1 MAYCPNCGSKLE
13 TEFNFCP
20 SCGFD
25 LQNKIKKDSSDN
37 LAQTE
42 VIVCDNCGVENP
54 EGASVCEG
62 CGVKLK
68 GETKTVTD
76 STIKPEQK
84 KPGKDQKTKKK
95 QRNVQQS
102 SQKVKEINSK
112 KIIGILVAI
121 LVGVFIILMAAG
133 VFDKPTSSGITNI
146 NQAPNQQSPGVDLG
160 ALQKINELEER
171 VKNNPNDNQSLLD
184 LAHLR
189 NDSGMY
195 EKAIVNYQQYLD
207 AVPGNADARV
217 DMGVCYYS
225 LRRYDDAIREM
236 TKALEYK
243 PDHQIAHLNLGI
255 VNLAAG
261 NIEVSREWLRKA
273 VNLNPNTE
281 VGKRAQELL
290 NSH

>member
-25 LQNKIKKDSSDN
+25 LQNKIKNASNDN

-68 GETKTVTD
+68 GETKTVTR
-76 STIKPEQK
+76 STIETEPK
-84 KPGKDQKTKKK
+84 KSDKNQRTKKK

-102 SQKVKEINSK
+102 SQQVKEIDSK
-112 KIIGILVAI
+112 KIIGILAAI
-121 LVGVFIILMAAG
+121 LVGVFIILFATG
-133 VFDKPTSSGITNI
+133 VFDKPSSPGITNL
-146 NQAPNQQSPGVDLG
+146 NQVPNQQSPGVDLG
-160 ALQKINELEER
+160 ALQRINELEER
-171 VKNNPNDNQSLLD
+171 VKNNPNDSESLLQ

-189 NDSGMY
+189 NDSGMF
-195 EKAIVNYQQYLD
+195 EKAIENYQQYLN
-207 AVPGNADARV
+207 AVPDNADARV

-261 NIEVSREWLRKA
+261 NIDKSKEWLRKA

-281 VGKRAQELL
+281 IGKRAQELL